1 MGDSGDKILLGSS
14 QNGIKL
20 ILNFIIQYMIV
31 CLYGLILLY
40 SVLCTRLTHEI
51 HHVIMAWHYQ
61 ANDKG
66 EITLKQCGHNSLD
79 IKYLDQLQIL
89 LICNKSFNTVFAPYY
104 QFCSHCFEFVVLQF
118 LHDKTWHKGYQ
129 SNGCQLKKGP

>member
-1 MGDSGDKILLGSS
+1 MQVRAQIYHKKSLIPVCKLQQVYRYVCFFVKFDPNGGLSGDKILLGSS

-51 HHVIMAWHYQ
+51 HHVIMAWHY
-61 ANDKG
+61 
-66 EITLKQCGHNSLD
+66 
-79 IKYLDQLQIL
+79 
-89 LICNKSFNTVFAPYY
+89 
-104 QFCSHCFEFVVLQF
+104 
-118 LHDKTWHKGYQ
+118 
-129 SNGCQLKKGP
+129 